1 MFFNKALQE
10 FNNTKGMYR
19 NIAQEDCE
27 FNIEQ
32 HVVHYYGHG
41 QEGGGRELGYP
52 LNCSCPNVG
61 YTIEASNIQMLFNV

>member
-1 MFFNKALQE
+1 MFFNKTLHE

-32 HVVHYYGHG
+32 HAVHYCGPG
-41 QEGGGRELGYP
+41 QEGGGRGGGGGLNTELFMSKCRVY
-52 LNCSCPNVG
+52 N
-61 YTIEASNIQMLFNV
+61 

>member
-32 HVVHYYGHG
+32 HVVHYYGPG
-41 QEGGGRELGYP
+41 QEGGGRDRRDP

-61 YTIEASNIQMLFNV
+61 YTIEASNIQMLFSV